1 MEAKE
6 VKSTKRGIS
15 QQERQAHLNNWKIS
29 GKSKKEYCLE
39 QGINYYT
46 FMSWLTPKKKNKVVR
61 SKPAPTVKGF
71 SEVTL
76 PIKSAGSPFA
86 RISYGKTAVEILHPV
101 SPDFIRQ
108 LMNS

>member
-61 SKPAPTVKGF
+61 SNRPRRLKVFQK
-71 SEVTL
+71 
-76 PIKSAGSPFA
+76 
-86 RISYGKTAVEILHPV
+86 
-101 SPDFIRQ
+101 
-108 LMNS
+108 

>member
-39 QGINYYT
+39 QALYYT
-46 FMSWLTPKKKNKVVR
+46 FMSWLTLKRRTRWFVQTRPN
-61 SKPAPTVKGF
+61 G
-71 SEVTL
+71 
-76 PIKSAGSPFA
+76 
-86 RISYGKTAVEILHPV
+86 
-101 SPDFIRQ
+101 
-108 LMNS
+108 

>member
-71 SEVTL
+71 Q
-76 PIKSAGSPFA
+76 K
-86 RISYGKTAVEILHPV
+86 
-101 SPDFIRQ
+101 
-108 LMNS
+108 